1 MCKYK
6 SKDSADYAGKH
17 IACYLAPHLTVA
29 AFQRLQPLALL
40 FLFLEHT
47 FHVGCQLLN
56 LSRERPHFA
65 DVFFKHL
72 RQLRDEGIL
81 SEARPGLYDLK
92 ASVSRYIN
100 YLGGA
105 ARETLN
111 AERAGLTKAK
121 REATELENKLRQGE
135 VHSTE
140 DIETG
145 IKTMCLNIR
154 SRLLTLPAKLSPAL
168 AAMGNNQGAIFDA
181 LKEAIDEN
189 LEALHNYD
197 VAFAVDGEETNEQ

>member
-1 MCKYK
+1 MKLYTAK
-6 SKDSADYAGKH
+6 
-17 IACYLAPHLTVA
+17 IVA
-29 AFQRLQPLALL
+29 SWLGV
-40 FLFLEHT
+40 T
-47 FHVGCQLLN
+47 
-56 LSRERPHFA
+56 ERR
-65 DVFFKHL
+65 V

-81 SEARPGLYDLK
+81 AEARPGLYDLK
-92 ASVSRYIN
+92 TSVSRYIH

-105 ARETLN
+105 AQETLN

-121 REATELENKLRQGE
+121 REAAELENKLRQGE
-135 VHSTE
+135 IHSTE

-168 AAMGNNQGAIFDA
+168 AAMGSDQGAIFDA
-181 LKEAIDEN
+181 LREAINEN

-197 VAFAVDGEETNEQ
+197 VAFAVDGEEPNEP